1 MIKSLKFIVFTLAVI
16 GAAGQLSAQKMSR
29 YHKNMLYEADLYFAQ
44 GDYYYAS
51 DLYTEL
57 CAAYPV
63 NPNLLSKM
71 GICYFHL
78 PTLKDQSE
86 RFLELAVNKG
96 NTEAM
101 YYLAMKRIEAYK
113 FYEALDLLAQY
124 EVMSDREKSVAEIW
138 KVKTSAKLAINMVQ
152 KPVDVSIKNLGK
164 EVNSPMHDYAPVWDS
179 EGSKMYFTS
188 RRRYD
193 KLSEK
198 DISEQYDEN
207 IFMVNLDA
215 HELAA
220 EGAPQPL
227 NSRTN
232 DAVVACSQN
241 GKTLVLYRT
250 RKNGFSG
257 DLFITEKSNYG
268 WGDLVK
274 LDDQINSKHQEAS
287 ASFGNDEGT
296 ILYFSSDRPD
306 GFGGKDLYVVKKLPD
321 GKWSN
326 PTNLGPEINSIY
338 DEDAP
343 FVAADGSLY
352 FASNGLTSM
361 GGYDIFCAVADSGN
375 WKKPENMG
383 YPINTP
389 GDDIF
394 FVMDESGK
402 QAYFSS
408 ERPGGHGLQDIYQ
421 IVFEDL
427 NTLIYK
433 GKLVTL
439 GEKIPPYATV
449 TLLNDDKGTVEGLYQ
464 TNPKDGTFVLAIN
477 ANQNY
482 TVLVEAEGFRPFEK
496 QVYMHGDMDRNDI
509 VVEQIILSK

>member
-1 MIKSLKFIVFTLAVI
+1 MNNQVKYIVLALVFIGGL
-16 GAAGQLSAQKMSR
+16 GQLSAQKMSR
-29 YHKNMLYEADLYFAQ
+29 YHKNLLYEADLYFEQ

-57 CAAYPV
+57 CRAYPV
-63 NPNLLSKM
+63 DPNLLSKM

-78 PTLKDQSE
+78 PTMKDQSE

-96 NTEAM
+96 DSDAL
-101 YYLAMKRIEAYK
+101 YYLALKRIEAYK
-113 FYEALDLLAQY
+113 FYEAQDLLAQY
-124 EVMSDREKSVAEIW
+124 EIQSDRSKSIAEIW
-138 KVKTSAKLAINMVQ
+138 QAKESAKLAISMVQ
-152 KPVDVSIKNLGK
+152 TPVHVSIKNLGDK
-164 EVNSPMHDYAPVWDS
+164 VNSGMHDYAPVWDS

-193 KLSEK
+193 DLSEK

-207 IFMVNLDA
+207 IFLVKLDA
-215 HELAA
+215 DVLSA

-241 GKTLVLYRT
+241 GKTLLVYRT
-250 RKNGFSG
+250 RKNGYSG
-257 DLFITEKSNYG
+257 DLFISEKSNYG
-268 WGDLVK
+268 WGELQK
-274 LDDQINSKHQEAS
+274 LSDEINSKHQEAS
-287 ASFGNDEGT
+287 ASFGNPEGT
-296 ILYFSSDRPD
+296 ILYFSSDRP
-306 GFGGKDLYVVKKLPD
+306 GGYGGKDLYVVNKLPD
-321 GKWSN
+321 GEWSK
-326 PTNLGPEINSIY
+326 PTNMGPGINSMY

-352 FASNGLTSM
+352 FASNGLKSM
-361 GGYDIFCAVADSGN
+361 GGYDIFCAVSDSGR
-375 WKKPENMG
+375 WREPANMG

-394 FVMDESGK
+394 FVMDASGK

-408 ERPGGHGLQDIYQ
+408 ERPGGYGLQDIYQ

-477 ANQNY
+477 ADQNY
-482 TVLVEAEGFRPFEK
+482 TVLVEADGFRSLEK
-496 QVYMHGDMDRNDI
+496 QVFLQGDIDHMDD